1 MVKEEK
7 AFVGKF
13 KDTLEHFVRHKRNLG
28 CKYDATRDNLQ
39 RFSEY
44 TLGQEIEV
52 DCLSKE
58 LVLKWTARR
67 KNEATKTWELRASYL
82 RQFALYLQGQG
93 YGAFIP
99 PKIRRV
105 IRADYI
111 PYIFTHEE
119 IVRFFQVVDSISPH
133 PRSSKHKCYPLLF
146 RLLYCCGL
154 RASEALQLRMTDI
167 DFDAGVLLVRQS
179 KFDKDR
185 VVPMSQPL
193 ANMFTRHRALFNGDT
208 LPQNYYFR
216 NKNGNPMNRG
226 QVYKAFRKLLWK
238 AKISHGG
245 RGKGPR
251 VHDLRHSFC
260 VHTLAKQAKDG
271 VDIYTALPVLSAY
284 VGHGSVAATQ
294 RYVRL
299 TAEAYPDLI
308 EKVSQTCSYIL
319 PEAAENETD

>member
-1 MVKEEK
+1 MAKEEK

-13 KDTLEHFVRHKRNLG
+13 KDPLEHFVRHKRDLG
-28 CKYDATRDNLQ
+28 YKYDATRDNLH

-44 TLGQEIEV
+44 TLGQEIEG

-58 LVLKWTARR
+58 LVLKWTSRR
-67 KNEATKTWELRASYL
+67 KNEATRTWEHRASYL

-93 YGAFIP
+93 YCAFIP

-105 IRADYI
+105 IRAEHI

-133 PRSSKHKCYPLLF
+133 PRSNKHECYPVLF

-154 RASEALQLRMTDI
+154 RVSEALQLRISDI
-167 DFDAGVLLVRQS
+167 DFDEGVLIVRQS
-179 KFDKDR
+179 KLDKDR
-185 VVPMSQPL
+185 LVPMSQPL
-193 ANMFTRHRALFNGDT
+193 ADMFTRYRALFNEDI

-226 QVYKAFRKLLWK
+226 KVYKAFRKLLWE
-238 AKISHGG
+238 ARISHGG

-260 VHTLAKQAKDG
+260 VHTLAKQAKEG

-319 PEAAENETD
+319 PEAAEDETD

>member
-28 CKYDATRDNLQ
+28 YKYDATRDNLQ

>member
-1 MVKEEK
+1 MAKEEK

-13 KDTLEHFVRHKRNLG
+13 KDALEQFVRHKRDLG
-28 CKYDATRDNLQ
+28 YKYDTTRDNLR

-44 TLGQEIEV
+44 TLGQEIEG

-67 KNEATKTWELRASYL
+67 KNETTRTWEHRASYL
-82 RQFALYLQGQG
+82 RQFALYLQSQG
-93 YGAFIP
+93 CSAFIP
-99 PKIRRV
+99 PKIRKA
-105 IRADYI
+105 IRAEYI

-133 PRSSKHKCYPLLF
+133 PRSSKHECYPLLF

-154 RASEALQLRMTDI
+154 RVSEALQLRISDI
-167 DFDAGVLLVRQS
+167 DFDTGVLLVRQS

-185 VVPMSQPL
+185 LVPMSQPL
-193 ANMFTRHRALFNGDT
+193 VDMFTRYRALFNADA
-208 LPQNYYFR
+208 LPQSYYFR
-216 NKNGNPMNRG
+216 NKNGIPLNRG
-226 QVYKAFRKLLWK
+226 QIYKAFRKLLWK
-238 AKISHGG
+238 ARISHVG

-319 PEAAENETD
+319 PEAAEDETD